1 MKVLLNT
8 SAMVPDVP
16 AKDGDMDRMLVKIV
30 VKSTANRYAV
40 WHRLGRIPRKAYV
53 VHSVGGFVAAK
64 VSLDSSGREQS
75 DAEKTTLEFSATGT
89 AVICF
94 E

>member
-8 SAMVPDVP
+8 SDLVVDVP
-16 AKDGDMDRMLVKIV
+16 TKDGDMDRMLVKIV
-30 VKSTANRYAV
+30 VRSATEPKTV

-53 VHSVGGFVAAK
+53 VHSIGGFVNVM

-75 DAEKTTLEFSATGT
+75 DAEKSTLEFSATGT
-89 AVICF
+89 AVVCF